1 MGYEIIKTL
10 LNIALLSSFL
20 TVAVANQA
28 GDILNSG
35 GSTIVSQIVEN
46 LSIIKGHRL
55 WFSIIS
61 RR

>member
-46 LSIIKGHRL
+46 LQYY
-55 WFSIIS
+55 
-61 RR
+61 